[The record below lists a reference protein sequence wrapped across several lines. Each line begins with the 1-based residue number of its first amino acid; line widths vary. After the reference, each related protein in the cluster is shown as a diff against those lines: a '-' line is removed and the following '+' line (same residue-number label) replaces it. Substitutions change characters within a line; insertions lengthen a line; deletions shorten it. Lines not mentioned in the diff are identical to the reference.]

1 MLSSVAVALNIC
13 TVLHPKYKTSYFKKT
28 LHYSRTYIEEAKK
41 LVRDEFDAH
50 YARLKPESDVSSDE
64 LDNGVD
70 EGKSDT
76 KSGHKV
82 RLTVDPIWS

>member
-1 MLSSVAVALNIC
+1 MLRSVAVALNFC

-28 LHYSRTYIEEAKK
+28 LDYSRTYIEEAKK
-41 LVRDEFDAH
+41 LVRDEFKTH
-50 YARLKPESDVSSDE
+50 YARLKPDSDVSSDE
-64 LDNGVD
+64 LNDGVD

-82 RLTVDPIWS
+82 CLTVDPIRG